1 MTLGIKGKLLDSRM
15 TLKNIAR
22 CEKSF
27 KVEPVKTGDTQET
40 KDKYYRMEFFTV
52 TKYLVR
58 FLRATE
64 LNVGESTSKI

>member
-40 KDKYYRMEFFTV
+40 KDKY
-52 TKYLVR
+52 
-58 FLRATE
+58 TE
-64 LNVGESTSKI
+64 WNFSRSLNTSFASYELPN